1 MWMAVSQLSDRSCPI
16 LGMDF
21 HSGFAQ
27 DFHSAKSLIS
37 QSRNAQTWLAFQCGA
52 FLQSWSCDS
61 REKTIA
67 RRIASLFFDSVYA
80 S

>member
-37 QSRNAQTWLAFQCGA
+37 QSRNAQT
-52 FLQSWSCDS
+52 
-61 REKTIA
+61 
-67 RRIASLFFDSVYA
+67 
-80 S
+80 